1 MIDVNEYELPSG
13 DFSMEKSHASFL
25 HCVAGYIMYIPVG
38 VGVAQCLIL
47 SISFCGGDCPQAAR
61 NTPNDN
67 DHVSAYFSIQM
78 QLTKFASKLYNT
90 DHAAQAFAE

>member
-1 MIDVNEYELPSG
+1 LRG
-13 DFSMEKSHASFL
+13 GL
-25 HCVAGYIMYIPVG
+25 HNVLYIPVG

-47 SISFCGGDCPQAAR
+47 SISLCGGDCPQAAR